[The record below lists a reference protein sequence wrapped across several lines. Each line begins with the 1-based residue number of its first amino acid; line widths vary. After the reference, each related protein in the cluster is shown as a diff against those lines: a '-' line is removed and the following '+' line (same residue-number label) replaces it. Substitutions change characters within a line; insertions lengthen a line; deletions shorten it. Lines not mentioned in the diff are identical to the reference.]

1 MSWTEDLATLK
12 ARTRDV
18 QDLGHTLAVLN
29 WDQEVLMPPKGGP
42 ARGRMIGVISRL
54 MHERIAD
61 QKVASLLASVE
72 SSGKLKPGSDDAAFV
87 RLTRRNHE
95 HAVRV
100 PTELVAEMAENDARS
115 QQAWVQARPGNDFSL
130 VEPLLAKSV
139 ELRRR
144 VSEYFPE
151 HAHPLDTHID
161 ASDEGMTVAILR
173 GLFRQLRDELVP
185 LVQAV
190 TAKPA
195 PDDSFLNRKFPKAKQ
210 LAFSNKVLARLGYDF
225 EAGRLD
231 ESAHPFTTT
240 LGAGDKRITT
250 RVHADEHDV
259 LYSLMSTIHEYGHGT
274 YEQNIKEEYDGTP
287 LFAGASSGVH
297 ESQSRL
303 WENIVGR
310 SRGFW
315 SYWYPRLQRTF
326 GKALKDVDLEM
337 FLRAINKVETSL
349 IRTEA
354 DELTYNLHIIIR
366 FDLECQL
373 MEGSLAVRDLPE
385 AWHARYQSDLGQRA
399 PDDRNGVMQDVHWY
413 GGYWGVFH
421 SYTLGN
427 ILSAQFY
434 AAALQQQ
441 PELAAQLAVA
451 KTGGLH
457 RWMKKHIYQ
466 HGAKYTPA
474 ELVQRVTG
482 GPLSIAP
489 YIAYLREKYGELYA
503 L

>member
-1 MSWTEDLATLK
+1 MTWSEDLASLK
-12 ARTRDV
+12 ERTRDI
-18 QDLGHTLAVLN
+18 QDLNSAVAVLT
-29 WDQEVLMPPKGGP
+29 WDQETLMPPKGGP
-42 ARGRMIGVISRL
+42 ARGRMLGVLSRL
-54 MHERIAD
+54 SHERISD
-61 QKVASLLASVE
+61 QKIASLLASVE

-87 RLTRRNHE
+87 RLVRRYHE
-95 HAVRV
+95 HASRV
-100 PTELVAEMAENDARS
+100 PSELVAEIAEHDSRT
-115 QQAWVQARPGNDFSL
+115 QLAWVQARPANDFAA

-161 ASDEGMTVAILR
+161 ISDEGMSVAMLR
-173 GLFRQLRDELVP
+173 TLFSQLRQELVP

-190 TAKPA
+190 TARPV
-195 PDDSFLNRKFPKAKQ
+195 PDDSFLAQKFPKAKQ

-231 ESAHPFTTT
+231 ESAHPFSIT
-240 LGAGDKRITT
+240 LSAGDKRITT
-250 RVHADEHDV
+250 RVRADETDV
-259 LYSLMSTIHEYGHGT
+259 LYSLMSTIHEFGHST
-274 YEQNIKEEYDGTP
+274 YEQNIKPEYEGTP
-287 LFAGASSGVH
+287 MFSGASSGVH

-315 SYWYPRLQRTF
+315 TYWYPRLQRAF
-326 GKALKDVDLEM
+326 SKSLKEVDLET

-366 FDLECQL
+366 FDLECAL
-373 MEGSLAVRDLPE
+373 LEGKLAVKDLPE
-385 AWHARYQSDLGQRA
+385 AWGARYQSDLGSRSA
-399 PDDRNGVMQDVHWY
+399 DDRDGVMQDVHWY
-413 GGYWGVFH
+413 GGYWGVFQ

-434 AAALQQQ
+434 STALQQQ
-441 PELAAQLAVA
+441 PELAAQLAAA
-451 KTGGLH
+451 KTSGLH
-457 RWMKKHIYQ
+457 RWLKKNIYQ
-466 HGAKYTPA
+466 HGSKYTPA

-482 GPLSIAP
+482 SPLTIAP
-489 YIAYLREKYGELYA
+489 YIAYLREKYTGLYG

>member
-1 MSWTEDLATLK
+1 MTWAEDLASLK
-12 ARTRDV
+12 ERARDI
-18 QDLGHTLAVLN
+18 QDLGHAQAVLA
-29 WDQEVLMPPKGGP
+29 WDQETLMPPKAGP
-42 ARGRMIGVISRL
+42 SRGRVLGVLSRL
-54 MHERIAD
+54 AHERIAD
-61 QKVASLLASVE
+61 QKIASLLASVE
-72 SSGKLKPGSDDAAFV
+72 SSGKLKPGSDDAAFIRLV
-87 RLTRRNHE
+87 RRYHE
-95 HAVRV
+95 HASRV
-100 PTELVAEMAENDARS
+100 PSELVAEIAEHDSRS
-115 QQAWVQARPGNDFSL
+115 QQAWVQARPANDFAA
-130 VEPLLAKSV
+130 VEPYLAKSV

-161 ASDEGMTVAILR
+161 AADEGMSVAVLR
-173 GLFRQLRDELVP
+173 TLFRQLRDELVP

-195 PDDSFLNRKFPKAKQ
+195 PDDGFLSSKFPKAKQ
-210 LAFSNKVLARLGYDF
+210 LAFSHKVLARLGYDF
-225 EAGRLD
+225 EGGRLD
-231 ESAHPFTTT
+231 ESAHPFSIT

-250 RVHADEHDV
+250 RVRSDESDV
-259 LYSLMSTIHEYGHGT
+259 LYSLMSTIHEFGHST
-274 YEQNIKEEYDGTP
+274 YEQNIKPEYDGTP
-287 LFAGASSGVH
+287 MFTGASAGVH

-315 SYWYPRLQRTF
+315 TYWYPRLQRAF
-326 GKALKDVDLEM
+326 SKALKEVDLES

-366 FDLECQL
+366 FDLECEL
-373 MEGSLAVRDLPE
+373 MEGKLAVKDLPE
-385 AWHARYQSDLGQRA
+385 AWGARYQSDLGRRA
-399 PDDRNGVMQDVHWY
+399 ADDRDGVMQDVHWY
-413 GGYWGVFH
+413 GGYWGVFQ

-434 AAALQQQ
+434 STALQQQ
-441 PELAAQLAVA
+441 PELAAQLAAA
-451 KTGGLH
+451 KTSGLH
-457 RWMKKHIYQ
+457 RWMKKNIYQ
-466 HGAKYTPA
+466 HGSKFTPT

-482 GPLSIAP
+482 SPLTIAP
-489 YIAYLREKYGELYA
+489 YIAYLREKYGALYG

>member
-1 MSWTEDLATLK
+1 MTWAEDLTSLK
-12 ARTRDV
+12 NRARDI
-18 QDLGHTLAVLN
+18 QDLYHASAVLA
-29 WDQEVLMPPKGGP
+29 WDQETLMPSKGGP
-42 ARGRMIGVISRL
+42 TRGRILGLLSRL
-54 MHERIAD
+54 MHERLSD
-61 QKVASLLASVE
+61 QKLTSLLASVE

-87 RLTRRNHE
+87 RLTRRAHE
-95 HAVRV
+95 QAVRV
-100 PTELVAEMAENDARS
+100 PTELVAEIAEHDSRS
-115 QQAWVQARPGNDFSL
+115 QQAWVQARPANDFAA
-130 VEPLLAKSV
+130 VEPFLAKSV

-161 ASDEGMTVAILR
+161 NADEGMNVATLR
-173 GLFRQLRDELVP
+173 ALFSQLRDQLVP

-190 TAKPA
+190 TAKPE
-195 PDDSFLNRKFPKAKQ
+195 PDESFLKQRFPKAKQ

-231 ESAHPFTTT
+231 ESAHPFSIT

-250 RVHADEHDV
+250 RVRADESDV
-259 LYSLMSTIHEYGHGT
+259 LYSLMSTIHEFGHST
-274 YEQNIKEEYDGTP
+274 YEQNIKPDYDGTP
-287 LFAGASSGVH
+287 LFSGASSGVH

-315 SYWYPRLQRTF
+315 TYWYPRLQRTF
-326 GKALKDVDLEM
+326 SKALEEVDLET
-337 FLRAINKVETSL
+337 FLRAVNKVETSL

-366 FDLECQL
+366 FDLECAL
-373 MEGSLAVRDLPE
+373 MEGKLAVKDLPE
-385 AWHARYQSDLGQRA
+385 AWGARYQSDLGHRA
-399 PDDRNGVMQDVHWY
+399 PDDRDGVMQDVHWY
-413 GGYWGVFH
+413 GGYWGVFQ

-434 AAALQQQ
+434 AAALNQQ
-441 PELAAQLAVA
+441 PELAEQLAAA
-451 KTGGLH
+451 KTAGLH
-457 RWMKKHIYQ
+457 RWLKKNIYQ
-466 HGAKYTPA
+466 HGSKFTPA

-482 GPLSIAP
+482 SPMTIDP
-489 YIAYLREKYGELYA
+489 YIAYLREKYTGLYS

>member
-1 MSWTEDLATLK
+1 MTWAEDLASLK
-12 ARTRDV
+12 ARARDI
-18 QDLGHTLAVLN
+18 QDLSNSTAVLT
-29 WDQEVLMPPKGGP
+29 WDQETLMPTKGGP
-42 ARGRMIGVISRL
+42 ARGRMIGLITRL
-54 MHERIAD
+54 AHERIAD
-61 QKVASLLASVE
+61 QKIASLLASVE
-72 SSGKLKPGSDDAAFV
+72 SSGKLKPGSDDAALV
-87 RLTRRNHE
+87 RLLRRNHE
-95 HAVRV
+95 HASRI
-100 PTELVAEMAENDARS
+100 PSELVAETAEHDSRT
-115 QQAWVQARPGNDFSL
+115 QLAWALARPANDFAAVESL
-130 VEPLLAKSV
+130 LTKSV

-144 VSEYFPE
+144 ISEYFPE

-161 ASDEGMTVAILR
+161 TADEGMNVATLR
-173 GLFRQLRDELVP
+173 SLFSQLRQELVP

-190 TAKPA
+190 TAKPE
-195 PDDSFLNRKFPKAKQ
+195 PDDSFLARKYSKTKQ

-231 ESAHPFTTT
+231 ESAHPFSIT
-240 LGAGDKRITT
+240 LSAGDKRITT
-250 RVHADEHDV
+250 RVRADETDV
-259 LYSLMSTIHEYGHGT
+259 LYSLMSTVHEFGHST
-274 YEQNIKEEYDGTP
+274 YEQNIKAEYEGTP
-287 LFAGASSGVH
+287 LYSGASSGVH

-315 SYWYPRLQRTF
+315 TYWYPRLQRAF
-326 GKALKDVDLEM
+326 SKSLKDVDLET

-366 FDLECQL
+366 FDLECAL
-373 MEGSLAVRDLPE
+373 LEGKLAVKDLPE

-399 PDDRNGVMQDVHWY
+399 ADDRDGVMQDVHWY
-413 GGYWGVFH
+413 GGYWGVFQ

-434 AAALQQQ
+434 SAALQQQ
-441 PELAAQLAVA
+441 PELAEQLAAA
-451 KTGGLH
+451 KTAGLH
-457 RWMKKHIYQ
+457 RWLKKNIYQ
-466 HGAKYTPA
+466 HGSKFTPA

-482 GPLSIAP
+482 SPLSIAP
-489 YIAYLREKYGELYA
+489 YIAYLREKYSALYG